1 MKAAVLYGKG
11 DVRVEEREVPR
22 PAEGEALVRIRAC
35 GVCGT
40 DAALF
45 RGEYP
50 AAVPVVIGHEFAG
63 EVVESR
69 TPALRPG
76 DRVTADPNV
85 ICHECEYCHTGL
97 EHLCERA
104 SSMGV
109 HRDGADAEYCA
120 LPASNLYRFP
130 DSLSFEEAAFAE
142 PLACAA
148 HGVDLA
154 GVRLGDTVLVV
165 GAGAMGNLIA
175 QCARISGAARVVV
188 SEPIALRREKAL
200 ENGAT
205 DAIDPGA
212 TDLGAEL
219 RKIRRLGADV
229 VFEVAGSPAAQAACV
244 GLARK
249 GGTVVWF
256 GVAPP
261 ARRVEVSSFYVNE
274 NEVRITG
281 SYNNQFA
288 TERAVRLLA
297 ERKVK
302 VANLVSHRFRL
313 SEYPAVFGA
322 FGGKDTLK
330 LMVDTGA

>member
-1 MKAAVLYGKG
+1 MKAAVLYGRG
-11 DVRVEEREVPR
+11 DIRVEERRDPR

-40 DAALF
+40 DASLF
-45 RGEYP
+45 KGDYP
-50 AAVPVVIGHEFAG
+50 ANTPVIIGHEFAG
-63 EVVESR
+63 EVIESR
-69 TPALRPG
+69 TPALKLG

-85 ICHECEYCHTGL
+85 ICHECEYCRTGL

-109 HRDGADAEYCA
+109 HRDGADAEYCV

-142 PLACAA
+142 PLACAV

-154 GVRLGDTVLVV
+154 GVTLGDTVLVI

-188 SEPIALRREKAL
+188 SEPIALRRERAL
-200 ENGAT
+200 ANGAT
-205 DAIDPGA
+205 DAVDPNA
-212 TDLGAEL
+212 SDLAAEL
-219 RKIRRLGADV
+219 RKISRIGADV
-229 VFEVAGSPAAQAACV
+229 VFEVAGNPAAQAASV

-261 ARRVEVSSFYVNE
+261 DRRVELSPFYVNE
-274 NEVRITG
+274 NEVRVTG

-297 ERKVK
+297 ERRVR
-302 VANLVSHRFRL
+302 VDNLITHRFGL
-313 SEYPAVFGA
+313 DEYPSIFRA
-322 FGGKDTLK
+322 FGGRDTLK
-330 LMVDTGA
+330 LMVDIG